1 MTIVP
6 NLQPSKRNK
15 RKTKKYHNNPLR
27 GTLVRDLDHEKS
39 GDLDPKKPKR
49 NTKVNINRI
58 RDEAEARALSPIV
71 PDHINVNVLEIE
83 RKDNLIEVE
92 IEEDISQGIII
103 EIEISI

>member
-49 NTKVNINRI
+49 NIKVNINRI
-58 RDEAEARALSPIV
+58 RDVAEARALIPIV
-71 PDHINVNVLEIE
+71 PDQINVNVLKIE
-83 RKDNLIEVE
+83 RKGNSIEVE
-92 IEEDISQGIII
+92 TEEDTSPGII

>member
-1 MTIVP
+1 LTIVP

-15 RKTKKYHNNPLR
+15 RKTKK

-49 NTKVNINRI
+49 NIKVNINRI
-58 RDEAEARALSPIV
+58 RDVAEARALIPIV
-71 PDHINVNVLEIE
+71 PDHTNVNVLEIE
-83 RKDNLIEVE
+83 KKDNSIEVE
-92 IEEDISQGIII
+92 IEEDISKGIII